1 MVAAPLT
8 TSAPVAAPVHPWVA
22 ALLGA
27 LPAPAGLRPE
37 TTLAAR
43 AALAAVGLPSR
54 RQEDW
59 RFTDT
64 APIAA
69 VAPQLL
75 APEALPEL
83 PPVAEG
89 HLRVVLDG
97 RPETLAAIAWPAG
110 IEPLSPEETQG
121 ALGRCLDPEGKAP
134 DWPVLLQGACDAP
147 VLALRVRGAVSEVL
161 ELVSEAGA
169 GPGVLPVRVL
179 LLLEPEARL
188 ELLQVHRS
196 SGANLTSALLEAE
209 LAAGAELRHGVVA
222 NGGSESVLL
231 ARLAIRQQPGS
242 RLALATVSRGWG
254 LVRLEPRVVQSEGAA
269 ETRLRALQVVD
280 EQQIADT
287 HSRVRFEGPEGR
299 LEQLHKVVADGQ
311 GRSVFN
317 GAVVVPRLAQRTDAS
332 QLSRSLLLSDRARV
346 DTKPELEIVADDV
359 RCAHGATVSS
369 LQEDELFYLRSR
381 GIAAAEAARLLLRG
395 YCQEILGDF
404 PEGAAL
410 WQAPSFSG
418 GPEETTR

>member
-8 TSAPVAAPVHPWVA
+8 TSAPVAAPVHPWVS

-27 LPAPAGLRPE
+27 LPAPAGFRPE

-43 AALAAVGLPSR
+43 AALAAAGLPSR

-59 RFTDT
+59 RFTET

-75 APEALPEL
+75 APEALPAL

-89 HLRVVLDG
+89 HHRVVLDG
-97 RPETLAAIAWPAG
+97 KPENLATIAWPAG
-110 IEPLSPEETQG
+110 IEVLSAEETRD
-121 ALGRCLDPEGKAP
+121 ALGCCLDPEGKAP

-196 SGANLTSALLEAE
+196 SGANLTSVLVEAE
-209 LAAGAELRHGVVA
+209 LGAGAELRHGVVA

-242 RLALATVSRGWG
+242 RFALATVSRGWG

-280 EQQIADT
+280 EHQIADT

-332 QLSRSLLLSDRARV
+332 QLSTELIPFVLGHRDVAHLRWSVVNGKKQNEKRRESKSFA
-346 DTKPELEIVADDV
+346 PEP
-359 RCAHGATVSS
+359 R
-369 LQEDELFYLRSR
+369 Q
-381 GIAAAEAARLLLRG
+381 
-395 YCQEILGDF
+395 
-404 PEGAAL
+404 
-410 WQAPSFSG
+410 
-418 GPEETTR
+418 

>member
-8 TSAPVAAPVHPWVA
+8 TSAPVAAPAHPWVS

-43 AALAAVGLPSR
+43 AALAAAGLPSR

-75 APEALPEL
+75 APEALPDL
-83 PPVAEG
+83 PPVAAG
-89 HLRVVLDG
+89 HRRVVLDG
-97 RPETLAAIAWPAG
+97 KHKTLAAIAWPAG
-110 IEPLSPEETQG
+110 IEALSAEDTRD

-147 VLALRVRGAVSEVL
+147 VLALRVRGAVDEVL

-196 SGANLTSALLEAE
+196 SGANFTSVLLEAE
-209 LAAGAELRHGVVA
+209 LGTGAELRHGVVA
-222 NGGSESVLL
+222 NGAAESVLL

-242 RLALATVSRGWG
+242 RFSLATVSRGWG

-287 HSRVRFEGPEGR
+287 HSRVRFEGPKGR

-381 GIAAAEAARLLLRG
+381 GIGAAEAARLLLRG

-404 PEGAAL
+404 PAGAAL

-418 GPEETTR
+418 GQEETTR

>member
-8 TSAPVAAPVHPWVA
+8 TSAPVAAPVHPWVS

-27 LPAPAGLRPE
+27 LPAPAGFRPE

-43 AALAAVGLPSR
+43 AALAAAGLPSR

-59 RFTDT
+59 RFTET

-75 APEALPEL
+75 APEALPAL

-89 HLRVVLDG
+89 HHRVVLDG
-97 RPETLAAIAWPAG
+97 KPENLATIAWPAG
-110 IEPLSPEETQG
+110 IEVLSAEETRD
-121 ALGRCLDPEGKAP
+121 ALGCCLDPEGKAP

-196 SGANLTSALLEAE
+196 SGTNLTSVLLEAE

-222 NGGSESVLL
+222 NGAAESVLL

-242 RLALATVSRGWG
+242 RFALATVSRGWG

-287 HSRVRFEGPEGR
+287 HSRVRFEGPEGH

-381 GIAAAEAARLLLRG
+381 GIGAADAARLLLRG

-404 PEGAAL
+404 PAGAAL
-410 WQAPSFSG
+410 WQAPSFIA
-418 GPEETTR
+418 GPEESPR

>member
-1 MVAAPLT
+1 V
-8 TSAPVAAPVHPWVA
+8 S

-43 AALAAVGLPSR
+43 AALTAAGLPSS

-75 APEALPEL
+75 APEALPAL

-89 HLRVVLDG
+89 HHRVVLDG
-97 RPETLAAIAWPAG
+97 RAETLAAITWPAG
-110 IEPLSPEETQG
+110 IERLSAEETQG

-196 SGANLTSALLEAE
+196 SGANLTSVLLEAE
-209 LAAGAELRHGVVA
+209 LGAGAELRHGVVA

-242 RLALATVSRGWG
+242 RFALATVSRGWG

-332 QLSRSLLLSDRARV
+332 QLSRTLLLSDRARV

-381 GIAAAEAARLLLRG
+381 GIGAAEAARLLLRG

-404 PEGAAL
+404 PPGAVL

>member
-8 TSAPVAAPVHPWVA
+8 TSAPVTAPVHPWVA

-43 AALAAVGLPSR
+43 AALAAAGLPSR

-59 RFTDT
+59 RFTDM

-89 HLRVVLDG
+89 HHRVVLDG
-97 RPETLAAIAWPAG
+97 RPESLEAITWPAG
-110 IEPLSPEETQG
+110 IERLSAEDTRE

-134 DWPVLLQGACDAP
+134 DWPVLLQGACDAQ

-196 SGANLTSALLEAE
+196 SGANLTSVLLEAE
-209 LAAGAELRHGVVA
+209 LGAGAELRHGVVA

-242 RLALATVSRGWG
+242 RFALATVSRGWG

-287 HSRVRFEGPEGR
+287 HSRVRFEGPEGS

-381 GIAAAEAARLLLRG
+381 GIGAAEAARLLLRG

-404 PEGAAL
+404 PAGTAL
-410 WQAPSFSG
+410 WQAPSFSEG
-418 GPEETTR
+418 TESPQ